1 MEQVPITI
9 QGVYYCKVVDIPS
22 TLRWDFEKAFS
33 GFFKPMEPGSGFGW
47 FAIFFPLGFC
57 KSNQKADFMNN
68 KHAQCVC
75 FLVATEED
83 DDDGF
88 SMHIFPPRSS
98 LR

>member
-1 MEQVPITI
+1 M
-9 QGVYYCKVVDIPS
+9 
-22 TLRWDFEKAFS
+22 FFS
-33 GFFKPMEPGSGFGW
+33 
-47 FAIFFPLGFC
+47 LGFC

-68 KHAQCVC
+68 KDAQCVC

-88 SMHIFPPRSS
+88 SMHIFPLRRS